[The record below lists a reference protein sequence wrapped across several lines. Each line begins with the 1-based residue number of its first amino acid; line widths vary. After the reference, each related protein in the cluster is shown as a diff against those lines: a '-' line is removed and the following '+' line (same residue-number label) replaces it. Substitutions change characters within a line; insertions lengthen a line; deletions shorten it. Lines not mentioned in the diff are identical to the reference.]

1 LTRRGRNELS
11 TGHGTT
17 VHSFIGHSR
26 SWSLPRAPRQTSS
39 KFTSL
44 PCVPLIAKKQMPDKV
59 VETPYPLIDAD
70 PHFSRVV
77 RYMRPSDYV
86 VWAGATAAFPSALY
100 LWGKSI
106 PLQITHS
113 SYVLIQR
120 WLILQKRVYGQLY
133 ASVACLV
140 VLAAFYLPTNGQ
152 AVSFCNVHC
161 PTQPSILPPK
171 FASGDGQ
178 RTSTKRKRTLPS

>member
-1 LTRRGRNELS
+1 MTRRGRDWHWHAYP
-11 TGHGTT
+11 T
-17 VHSFIGHSR
+17 HSSGHSR
-26 SWSLPRAPRQTSS
+26 CLDRCSHVRHAKP
-39 KFTSL
+39 SL
-44 PCVPLIAKKQMPDKV
+44 PCLVLSSTQQMPNKV

-100 LWGKSI
+100 LWGESTL
-106 PLQITHS
+106 LQITHS
-113 SYVLIQR
+113 SYALIQR
-120 WLILQKRVYGQLY
+120 WLILQKRVYGRLY

-140 VLAAFYLPTNGQ
+140 ALAAFYLPTSDQ
-152 AVSFCNVHC
+152 AVSFCNVQ
-161 PTQPSILPPK
+161 PPMQPSMLPPK

-178 RTSTKRKRTLPS
+178 RTSMKRKRTLPS

>member
-1 LTRRGRNELS
+1 LTRRGRDEHDPRGARPPNSL
-11 TGHGTT
+11 T
-17 VHSFIGHSR
+17 GHSR
-26 SWSLPRAPRQTSS
+26 SWPFPRAPLHYLVFLST
-39 KFTSL
+39 
-44 PCVPLIAKKQMPDKV
+44 QMPNKV

-77 RYMRPSDYV
+77 RYMRPSDYA

-100 LWGKSI
+100 LWGKST

-113 SYVLIQR
+113 TYGLTQR
-120 WLILQKRVYGQLY
+120 WLIPQKRVYGRLY

-140 VLAAFYLPTNGQ
+140 VLAAFYLLTNDQ
-152 AVSFCNVHC
+152 AVSFCNVRR